1 MESASHLKCFFFT
14 TKVVERDAQLALK
27 GSKSR
32 KNFKT
37 QNNGEDTT
45 VKDGGCGRGGRG
57 KNKSGHGRGGRDR
70 GGRGRGRGGRGRRN
84 GAYDEPEVYFPSEP
98 LLGTCGGDPHG
109 DHNGEELAETGKVDV
124 KPKKKPKSEKD
135 TKLGKTKGPGP
146 KDKSAESEKAGIEQM
161 PEPSD
166 ESAEHGKAVK
176 KRPAGRKDQAV
187 EEETA
192 GMSKASG
199 SKVKP
204 ANKKQQAVH
213 GGDDEEGPN
222 VKERRLER
230 QTAND
235 VGVASIDND
244 ALDNACEASLLIKD
258 FGTTAWPCTFAGR
271 YCPKKTVPMM
281 KWEALHM
288 AYTTVVVPKVPEGT
302 VKSELQDGCLNR
314 SLGLC
319 LASVCSLLTLCLS
332 CCCCLPELFKFV
344 KCTRVSSFT
353 PSRTSTIPK
362 YEHFWIRSSQRLT
375 F

>member
-1 MESASHLKCFFFT
+1 VLRFP
-14 TKVVERDAQLALK
+14 TKVVERDAQLTLK

-37 QNNGEDTT
+37 QNKGEDTT
-45 VKDGGCGRGGRG
+45 VKEGGCGRGGRG
-57 KNKSGHGRGGRDR
+57 KQNSGHGRG
-70 GGRGRGRGGRGRRN
+70 GRGRGGRGRGGPGR
-84 GAYDEPEVYFPSEP
+84 GRGGPGRGRGGRGRGSLADDESELYIPSEP

-124 KPKKKPKSEKD
+124 KPKKKAKSEKD

-146 KDKSAESEKAGIEQM
+146 KDKSAESEKAGMEQM

-176 KRPAGRKDQAV
+176 KRPAGLKDQAV

-199 SKVKP
+199 TKVKS
-204 ANKKQQAVH
+204 AKKKQAVN

-230 QTAND
+230 QTAQD
-235 VGVASIDND
+235 EDGASGDNHE
-244 ALDNACEASLLIKD
+244 LDNASEASLLIRD
-258 FGTTAWPCTFAGR
+258 FGTTEWPRTFAGR
-271 YCPKKTVPMM
+271 YCPVNRVPMM
-281 KWEALHM
+281 KWEALYM
-288 AYTTVVVPKVPEGT
+288 AYATVVVPKFQKGT
-302 VKSELQDGCLNR
+302 VKSDLQDGCLNR

-319 LASVCSLLTLCLS
+319 LASLFIINFMSKLL
-332 CCCCLPELFKFV
+332 LFA
-344 KCTRVSSFT
+344 
-353 PSRTSTIPK
+353 
-362 YEHFWIRSSQRLT
+362 
-375 F
+375 